1 MPAVSEND
9 LTKAIKSGELLSAYY
24 FYGKDVFAV
33 ETFAKKVLDKA
44 LGKADRTY
52 NLHKFEGK
60 NFSTSAFADCVEA
73 LPVFAEK
80 LCVLVNDL
88 NADEMNK
95 DDLDYLVKTI
105 ENLPESTVVI
115 FYITGIDLFGGK
127 KYVSEKNKKII
138 SAVSKKGAV
147 CEFSYKKP
155 QELAK
160 MIEDKAKSLGSMIS
174 KENAVYLA
182 ELCLCDAALVNN
194 EIEKLAA
201 YADGKEIS
209 REMMD
214 MLVSKQLESSAFSL
228 AKALAFGNIRQ
239 AFAILDVLFAQKTE
253 PALIIGALS
262 SSFADLYRAKTALG
276 ERVSQQEVMDDF
288 GYPQN
293 RSFGVRNAFED
304 AKRVQI
310 AHLRRCLEILSRVDR
325 EIKSVQIPQRLLIEK
340 AFAEMA
346 AGR

>member
-9 LTKAIKSGELLSAYY
+9 LAKAIKSEEFSGAYY

-33 ETFAKKVLDKA
+33 ETFVRKVVAKA
-44 LGKADRTY
+44 LGKADKTY
-52 NLHKFEGK
+52 NLHKFDGK
-60 NFSTSAFADCVEA
+60 NFDVSAFADCVEA

-88 NADEMNK
+88 NGDEMNK
-95 DDLDYLVKTI
+95 EDLDYLVKTI
-105 ENLPESTVVI
+105 ENLPESTVVV

-127 KYVSEKNKKII
+127 RYVSEKNKKII
-138 SAVSKKGAV
+138 SAVSKNGTV

-160 MIEDKAKSLGSMIS
+160 MISDKANSLGCMIS

-182 ELCLCDAALVNN
+182 ELCLCDTAFINN
-194 EIEKLAA
+194 ELEKLAA
-201 YADGKEIS
+201 YADGQEIS
-209 REMMD
+209 RGMID

-239 AFAILDVLFAQKTE
+239 AFVILDVLFAQKIE
-253 PALIIGALS
+253 PGLIIGALS

-276 ERVSQQEVMDDF
+276 ERVSQQEMMEDF
-288 GYPQN
+288 GYHSN
-293 RSFGVRNAFED
+293 RNFGVRSAFDD
-304 AKRVQI
+304 AKRIQI
-310 AHLRRCLEILSRVDR
+310 DHLRHCLEILSRVDM
-325 EIKSVQIPQRLLIEK
+325 EIKSVQMPQRILLEK